1 MLIRELEI
9 FYFKYEKTLATSNFY
24 NEGNRSQK
32 RIFLQYFY
40 VVLKEKNDE
49 NIINFK
55 FFLFF
60 LIKLKDLI
68 KFEYDYF
75 MFD

>member
-1 MLIRELEI
+1 MLTRELEI
-9 FYFKYEKTLATSNFY
+9 FYFKYEKTSATSNFY

-49 NIINFK
+49 NILNFK
-55 FFLFF
+55 FFIIFF
-60 LIKLKDLI
+60 NKVEGPNKI
-68 KFEYDYF
+68 
-75 MFD
+75 

>member
-1 MLIRELEI
+1 MRKHWPQAI
-9 FYFKYEKTLATSNFY
+9 FIMKGIEVK
-24 NEGNRSQK
+24 K

-55 FFLFF
+55 FFIIFF
-60 LIKLKDLI
+60 NKVEGPNKI
-68 KFEYDYF
+68 
-75 MFD
+75 

>member
-1 MLIRELEI
+1 MRKHWPQAI
-9 FYFKYEKTLATSNFY
+9 FIMKGIEVK
-24 NEGNRSQK
+24 K